1 MDEMIEISVNI
12 NGRQYPVTCEEG
24 EEEHITRLARYI
36 DKRVKELVKSVGH
49 IGEAHLLAMT
59 SLYIADELSE
69 ANERAR
75 TAGEEAVNAVSEDF
89 VARLD
94 RAAVAVKGVA
104 SRLEKEQT

>member
-1 MDEMIEISVNI
+1 
-12 NGRQYPVTCEEG
+12 
-24 EEEHITRLARYI
+24 
-36 DKRVKELVKSVGH
+36 
-49 IGEAHLLAMT
+49 MT

-104 SRLEKEQT
+104 SRLEKEQA